1 MLESLPFLAETGLS
15 NLTLWGLI
23 AASYFT
29 SALTAAFGIGGG
41 VALLAILSTAIP
53 VATLIP
59 LHGMVQMGSN
69 AGRSW
74 HLRDHIKWPF
84 MMAFGIGAILGTA
97 VGSQFV
103 ISLPDALLKII
114 LALFVLALVWAPKP
128 RMVKGGPAS
137 IGIGGALSSLV
148 GMFVGATGPLV
159 AALVAGKAEDRQGVV
174 STHAAAM
181 TLQHALK
188 ILAFGIFGFAFQT
201 WLGLIIAMIAS
212 GYLGTIT
219 GGKIL
224 HMMDEKLFRKIF
236 KSLLTALALFMLFKA
251 ISSYL

>member
-1 MLESLPFLAETGLS
+1 MLESLPFFAETGLS
-15 NLTLWGLI
+15 NFTLWGLI
-23 AASYFT
+23 AASYLT

-41 VALLAILSTAIP
+41 VALLAVLSTAIP

-74 HLRDHIKWPF
+74 HLRDHIQWPF
-84 MMAFGIGAILGTA
+84 MIAFGLGAVLGTA
-97 VGSQFV
+97 AGSQFV
-103 ISLPDALLKII
+103 VSLPDALLKII
-114 LALFVLALVWAPKP
+114 LAIFVLALVWAPKP
-128 RMVKGGPAS
+128 KMMKGGQTS
-137 IGIGGALSSLV
+137 VGIGGALSSLV

-159 AALVAGKAEDRQGVV
+159 AAIVAGKAEDRQGVV

-181 TLQHALK
+181 TLQHGLK
-188 ILAFGIFGFAFQT
+188 IIAFGMVGFAFQT
-201 WLGLIIAMIAS
+201 WLGLIVAMIIS
-212 GYLGTIT
+212 GYLGTVS

-236 KSLLTALALFMLFKA
+236 KTLLTALALFMLFKA
-251 ISSYL
+251 LSSYL